1 MFREVSLNRI
11 TALIIFIALLASF
24 TGCSHKTEKEADL
37 KPENRQVPNEKV
49 ETKDNRPVLVAF
61 GNSLTEGA
69 GVNEADSYPVKL
81 QACLDK
87 NGYGYRVINAGV
99 SGETSSQ
106 GLNRTDSIIALKPVI
121 VIVEFGAND
130 GLRGIPAE
138 TVRRNLGEIIE
149 KLQSSGIKVVLAGM
163 EVPPNYGPQY
173 SKSFRAIFSSLAEEM
188 QVPLIPFF
196 LEGVG
201 GHPEM
206 NQDDGIHPTSEGYD
220 RVVENVWKVLQ
231 PLFKSTES
239 ESTETNGQQF

>member
-1 MFREVSLNRI
+1 VNLLFYFREVSLNRI
-11 TALIIFIALLASF
+11 TALIIFIALLASS
-24 TGCSHKTEKEADL
+24 TGCSPKTEKEADL
-37 KPENRQVPNEKV
+37 KPENRKVPNEKV
-49 ETKDNRPVLVAF
+49 ETQDNRPVLVAF

-69 GVNEADSYPVKL
+69 GVDAADSYPVKL
-81 QACLDK
+81 QARLDK

-201 GHPEM
+201 GHTEM

-220 RVVENVWKVLQ
+220 RVVENVWKVIEPQL
-231 PLFKSTES
+231 
-239 ESTETNGQQF
+239 